1 MLSPN
6 TGKHRPE
13 ETPYLDIF
21 HAVNDNDNNDR
32 SRYMIDVTCPFD
44 PRVKE
49 RELSKIKRYQELKWK
64 KKDYITVARLRLY
77 LVIILGK
84 ERKKAK

>member
-1 MLSPN
+1 
-6 TGKHRPE
+6 
-13 ETPYLDIF
+13 
-21 HAVNDNDNNDR
+21 
-32 SRYMIDVTCPFD
+32 MIDVTCPFD

-84 ERKKAK
+84 EGKKAK